1 MALDINRMNYNVL
14 YKTLDEKE
22 SYFTT
27 GTTYVTRVLNMQKN
41 STIKNPII
49 SVYHFTSDE
58 RIDYVV
64 YGELINHSSQ
74 SGVEY
79 SILGWKIDKDSN
91 MNEIGLKETAKEI
104 VCSWSSLTP
113 VESLKSELLKIEI
126 SSFFDNPI
134 EYFKRNESKE
144 ERIIVDEL
152 NIIPSEVCVIF
163 KDAEEER
170 LFSQI
175 AQDINYGTHS
185 ELQEKANVLCK
196 RKKYRRSK

>member
-14 YKTLDEKE
+14 YKTLDERE
-22 SYFTT
+22 LYFTT

-104 VCSWSSLTP
+104 VCSWESLTP
-113 VESLKSELLKIEI
+113 VELSKSELLKIEI
-126 SSFFDNPI
+126 SKFTENP
-134 EYFKRNESKE
+134 
-144 ERIIVDEL
+144 
-152 NIIPSEVCVIF
+152 
-163 KDAEEER
+163 
-170 LFSQI
+170 
-175 AQDINYGTHS
+175 T
-185 ELQEKANVLCK
+185 
-196 RKKYRRSK
+196 

>member
-14 YKTLDEKE
+14 YKTLDERE
-22 SYFTT
+22 LYFTT

-104 VCSWSSLTP
+104 VCSWESLTP
-113 VESLKSELLKIEI
+113 VELSKSELLKIEI
-126 SSFFDNPI
+126 SKFTENPTK
-134 EYFKRNESKE
+134 YFIAKRGLELHQRIKNGMQSYSYDEDGIISDKGLRLAEVPKVKE
-144 ERIIVDEL
+144 RKL
-152 NIIPSEVCVIF
+152 KWGPSGLYNPN
-163 KDAEEER
+163 KWR
-170 LFSQI
+170 
-175 AQDINYGTHS
+175 T
-185 ELQEKANVLCK
+185 K
-196 RKKYRRSK
+196 